1 MRKYLI
7 LLFLAIILFGCAS
20 RKVSIVKNDTKI
32 TIDSTA
38 IVKTDSTATIQ
49 NNIVIDSQSQ
59 EIEISPIDNSKEI
72 FINNIPYKNARIRIK
87 NTTTKQSDTS
97 LKKVAMVKEKAARKT
112 IQKEVSTKEKQID
125 KKVNYFVYLWLL
137 LIPVGMYIYRQI
149 KNKLF
154 L

>member
-1 MRKYLI
+1 MRRYLI
-7 LLFLAIILFGCAS
+7 ILLLLLSSCGA
-20 RKVSIVKNDTKI
+20 RKVAIVKNDTKI

-38 IVKTDSTATIQ
+38 IVKTDSTATTQ
-49 NNIVIDSQSQ
+49 NNIVIDNQSQ

-87 NTTTKQSDTS
+87 NTRTKQSDTS
-97 LKKVAMVKEKAARKT
+97 FKKVALVKEKTAKKT
-112 IQKEVSTKEKQID
+112 IEKKVSIKEKHID
-125 KKVNYFVYLWLL
+125 KKTNYFIYLWLL

>member
-7 LLFLAIILFGCAS
+7 ILLVLLSSCGA

-38 IVKTDSTATIQ
+38 IVKTDSAATIQ
-49 NNIVIDSQSQ
+49 NNIVIHSQSQ

-97 LKKVAMVKEKAARKT
+97 LKKVALVKEKAARKT
-112 IQKEVSTKEKQID
+112 IHKEVSTKEKQID